1 VLSRWL
7 RTCQSRHRHCPL
19 CSTEQDGCI
28 HSRGGQSRRG
38 RILGVTGPAE
48 RAEQTPADF
57 ATHTSLSAARHR
69 HAHRALDGGRTNAL
83 SRLPASERPG
93 PRSLRKFANMENSV
107 GVAQARG
114 ERPVHVA
121 PHAPHS
127 LFSLYGFC
135 MSRVQMHS
143 KWARGRA
150 RKELIDWGPRGER
163 RGWPGATWV
172 HIFGLG
178 DFADTGPR
186 DASVP
191 P

>member
-1 VLSRWL
+1 MCFLAGFAHASPGIVIALYAQLNRTVAFIPAVGNPDAGGSLVLQAR
-7 RTCQSRHRHCPL
+7 RR
-19 CSTEQDGCI
+19 EQNRPQLI
-28 HSRGGQSRRG
+28 S
-38 RILGVTGPAE
+38 P
-48 RAEQTPADF
+48 
-57 ATHTSLSAARHR
+57 HTSLSAARHR

-150 RKELIDWGPRGER
+150 RKELIDWGPRGEK